1 MLPGCSLVD
10 IYAQIN
16 VLRRIFEA
24 NYIIFYFLLLTRKS
38 LLVKWRQSNSNA
50 VEVKMMQ
57 FVPKCIYSLFALNIR
72 AHFIACSVNISDYLS
87 KRDYGLANYSFDIV
101 CIDNMFGGK
110 EITGG
115 KCR

>member
-1 MLPGCSLVD
+1 MP
-10 IYAQIN
+10 
-16 VLRRIFEA
+16 
-24 NYIIFYFLLLTRKS
+24 
-38 LLVKWRQSNSNA
+38 
-50 VEVKMMQ
+50 
-57 FVPKCIYSLFALNIR
+57 FVPKCIYSLFAFIIR
-72 AHFIACSVNISDYLS
+72 AYFIAWSVNISDYLS